1 MAEQQTATFPD
12 KPVSAK
18 QKEKD
23 FEEHVRTYKAVMQG
37 TKWSIIVLVAILV
50 GLYFVFVH

>member
-1 MAEQQTATFPD
+1 MAEQQTATFSD

-23 FEEHVRTYKAVMQG
+23 FEEHARTYKAALAG
-37 TKWSIIVLVAILV
+37 GKWTTIAIAVILI